1 MRTASRPHVRVRDM
15 LDTLERIAIEAGM
28 LIAEIRKAGA
38 NVMTKSDGSP
48 VTDAD
53 QAAEDLIIRALQ
65 ELAPD
70 IPIIAEESAASCGED
85 LSAHDKL
92 FFVDPLDGT
101 KEFVR
106 GRPDYTVNICLVENR
121 KPKIGV
127 VFAPARG
134 ELFSSDGLASYRS
147 TILQDASIGERSQI
161 RASCGGGRLTAV
173 ASASHGN
180 LETEDFLRK
189 LPVEQKVSV
198 GSSLKFCLV
207 AMADAHIYP
216 RFGRT
221 MQWDTAAGD
230 AVLRG
235 AGGCT
240 LTSEGRE
247 LEYGIPCA
255 TDGSYDNP
263 HFVSYG
269 GDAEALRQL
278 MRTCEFQ
285 ASGRPLSA
293 AV

>member
-1 MRTASRPHVRVRDM
+1 M
-15 LDTLERIAIEAGM
+15 LDTLERIAIEAGT
-28 LIAEIRKAGA
+28 LIAKIRQGGA

-53 QAAEDLIIRALQ
+53 QAAEDLIVRALQ
-65 ELAPD
+65 RVAPD
-70 IPIIAEESAASCGED
+70 IPIIAEESAASCVAD
-85 LSAHDKL
+85 HSTSRAL

-101 KEFVR
+101 KEFIR

-121 KPKIGV
+121 KPKLGV

-147 TILQDASIGERSQI
+147 AILQDASIGERSQI
-161 RASCGGGRLTAV
+161 RASCGDGRLTAV

-180 LETEDFLRK
+180 VETEDFLQK
-189 LPVEQKVSV
+189 LPVDRKVSV

-240 LTSEGRE
+240 LTSDGRE
-247 LEYGIPCA
+247 LEYGVPCA
-255 TDGSYDNP
+255 ADGSYDNP
-263 HFVSYG
+263 HFISYG
-269 GDAEALRQL
+269 GDAETLRTLLQN
-278 MRTCEFQ
+278 C
-285 ASGRPLSA
+285 SGVIDA
-293 AV
+293 

>member
-1 MRTASRPHVRVRDM
+1 M
-15 LDTLERIAIEAGM
+15 LDTLERIAIEAGL
-28 LIAEIRKAGA
+28 LIAQIRKAGA

-53 QAAEDLIIRALQ
+53 QAAEELIIRALQ
-65 ELAPD
+65 SIAPD
-70 IPIIAEESAASCGED
+70 IPIIAEESAASCGAD
-85 LSAHDKL
+85 LSAHDQL

-127 VFAPARG
+127 VFAPARA
-134 ELFSSDGLASYRS
+134 ELFSSDGSASYRS

-161 RASCGGGRLTAV
+161 RASCGGGGRLTAV
-173 ASASHGN
+173 ASASHGSP
-180 LETEDFLRK
+180 ETEEFLQK
-189 LPVEQKVSV
+189 LSVEQKVSV

-247 LEYGIPCA
+247 LEYGVPCA

-269 GDAEALRQL
+269 GRADVLRKL
-278 MRTCEFQ
+278 MQTCELQ
-285 ASGRPLSA
+285 PSRGPISA
-293 AV
+293 VV